1 MGGIARLVMGRDC
14 ERRRFSSVMASL
26 RRLRSLSSVGRCNFI
41 MPTVR
46 CIFSSLLAE
55 VYIFCISFEGDFNF

>member
-1 MGGIARLVMGRDC
+1 
-14 ERRRFSSVMASL
+14 MASL